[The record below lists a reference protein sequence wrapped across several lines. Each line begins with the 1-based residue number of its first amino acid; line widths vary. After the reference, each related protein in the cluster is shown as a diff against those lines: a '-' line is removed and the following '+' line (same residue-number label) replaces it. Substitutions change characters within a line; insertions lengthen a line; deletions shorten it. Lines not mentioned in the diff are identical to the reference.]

1 MNKPLQEECYGTC
14 WGATERISEIEQLYS
29 TKIKECE
36 NYKTEYNT
44 LRDICIGIYYARIAM
59 RNDLVVK
66 GLEELDW
73 YFREPNMN

>member
-1 MNKPLQEECYGTC
+1 MALTECPKCWMIEENCTC
-14 WGATERISEIEQLYS
+14 SSQYS
-29 TKIKECE
+29 HPI
-36 NYKTEYNT
+36 NSPYKTEYNT

-66 GLEELDW
+66 GLEELDR